1 MKPIVTKT
9 GLASIL
15 CATGLAISIA
25 IPAITST
32 HLVKPTPTN
41 NKPTVTPANTRP
53 TPTPKVT
60 PATRVNSTPKV
71 TPSSKVTPAP
81 IPIASPMLGN
91 NAPLVAVPSL
101 TPQILKS
108 FTDLYGQLI
117 EVKLTP
123 NQQRK
128 IGNRLNR
135 DWMTNLGLRSNVMQT
150 LAMEPKILKGTP
162 TERAQL
168 QARLIGNLRQQV
180 LDGDTD
186 SLWLVSFFDASAK
199 NWLAQGEPP
208 LTRMTT
214 DMSADALCFMV
225 NEVMGKPVASP
236 DSRLKNSIATKLT
249 TEYAKIPPN
258 IKQELSKL
266 PANWLKFKDGE
277 WLRRGEDFRE
287 QMRVHWGQNLEAYI
301 PEVRA
306 MSKLRADRLAKLK
319 ADPTAPWDKMNSLQ
333 RQAALQKPDLEFQT
347 GTRTVA
353 QVKTVQL
360 NNYID
365 RMQLANA
372 IGNSPTRY
380 SLRLKVK

>member
-15 CATGLAISIA
+15 CAVSLAISIA

-32 HLVKPTPTN
+32 PLVKPTPTN
-41 NKPTVTPANTRP
+41 NKP

-60 PATRVNSTPKV
+60 PATRVNSTPRV
-71 TPSSKVTPAP
+71 TPASKVTPAP
-81 IPIASPMLGN
+81 TPVANPNRGN
-91 NAPLVAVPSL
+91 NVPLVAVPPL
-101 TPQILKS
+101 TPQILKN
-108 FTDLYGQLI
+108 FPDLYGQLI

-128 IGNRLNR
+128 IGQRLNR

-168 QARLIGNLRQQV
+168 QARTIGNLRQQV

-199 NWLAQGEPP
+199 NWLAKGEPP

-225 NEVMGKPVASP
+225 NEVLGKQVASP
-236 DSRLKNSIATKLT
+236 DSRLKNSIANKLT
-249 TEYAKIPPN
+249 VEYANIPPQ

-266 PANWLKFKDGE
+266 PTNWLKFKDGD
-277 WLRRGEDFRE
+277 WIRRGEDFRE
-287 QMRVHWGQNLEAYI
+287 QMRVHWGQNLETYI

-347 GTRTVA
+347 ATRTAA
-353 QVKTVQL
+353 QVQTVQL
-360 NNYID
+360 TNYID

-380 SLRLKVK
+380 SLRMKVK

>member
-15 CATGLAISIA
+15 CAMGLAISIA

-32 HLVKPTPTN
+32 PLVKPTPTN
-41 NKPTVTPANTRP
+41 NKLNS
-53 TPTPKVT
+53 TPTPKAT
-60 PATRVNSTPKV
+60 PATRVNSTPRM

-81 IPIASPMLGN
+81 TPISSPTPVN
-91 NAPLVAVPSL
+91 NVPLVAVPDL

-108 FTDLYGQLI
+108 FPDLYGQLI

-128 IGNRLNR
+128 IGQRLSR

-162 TERAQL
+162 IERAQL
-168 QARLIGNLRQQV
+168 QARTIGNLRQQV

-199 NWLAQGEPP
+199 NWLAKGEPP

-214 DMSADALCFMV
+214 DMSAEALCFMV
-225 NEVMGKPVASP
+225 NEVMGKQVASA
-236 DSRLKNSIATKLT
+236 DIRLKNSIANKLT
-249 TEYAKIPPN
+249 TEYASIPAN

-266 PANWLKFKDGE
+266 PAGWLKFKDGE
-277 WLRRGEDFRE
+277 WIRRGEDFRE
-287 QMRVHWGQNLEAYI
+287 QMRVQWGQNLEAYI

-319 ADPTAPWDKMNSLQ
+319 ADPIAPWDKMNSLQ

-347 GTRTVA
+347 ATRTVA

-360 NNYID
+360 TNYID

-380 SLRLKVK
+380 SLRMKVK

>member
-15 CATGLAISIA
+15 CVTGLAISIA

-32 HLVKPTPTN
+32 PLVKPTPSN
-41 NKPTVTPANTRP
+41 NKPTVTP
-53 TPTPKVT
+53 KVT
-60 PATRVNSTPKV
+60 PPARINPTLRV
-71 TPSSKVTPAP
+71 TPSSKVTPTP
-81 IPIASPMLGN
+81 TPIANPNPGN
-91 NAPLVAVPSL
+91 NPPLVAVPTL
-101 TPQILKS
+101 TPQILKN
-108 FTDLYGQLI
+108 FPDLYGQLI

-123 NQQRK
+123 DRQRK
-128 IGNRLNR
+128 IAQRLNR

-162 TERAQL
+162 TERAQI
-168 QARLIGNLRQQV
+168 QAKIIGNLRQQV

-214 DMSADALCFMV
+214 DMSAEALCFMV
-225 NEVMGKPVASP
+225 NEVLGKQVASA
-236 DSRLKNSIATKLT
+236 DSRLKNSIANKLT
-249 TEYAKIPPN
+249 AEYASIPPR
-258 IKQELSKL
+258 IKQELSSL
-266 PANWLKFKDGE
+266 PTNWLKFRDGE
-277 WLRRGEDFRE
+277 WIRRGEDFRE

-301 PEVRA
+301 PEVRS

-319 ADPTAPWDKMNSLQ
+319 ADPIAPWDKMNSLQ
-333 RQAALQKPDLEFQT
+333 RQAALQKPDLEFQN
-347 GTRTVA
+347 GTRNVA

-360 NNYID
+360 TNYID

-380 SLRLKVK
+380 SLRMKVK